1 MTKISKA
8 TKEAEAIKK
17 LDKSALLAQERIT
30 EAAKKAQKMIDD
42 ACATATQA
50 LENTLR
56 IPDRRNIDGSFQWDR
71 GDRYRRGSDDR
82 LERLEDKVL
91 SINGARGSLEV
102 GQAKREEQIIGLI
115 DDVTHIQN
123 DYDQVRNELDT
134 VNKEVT
140 SRMSTLRELIL
151 EVKEGQKNE
160 LAEIRTEFI
169 TKHSEAMSK
178 IQWKII
184 AALSSLAFL
193 FILVF
198 ISYTFHVFGG
208 LP

>member
-1 MTKISKA
+1 MAKSV
-8 TKEAEAIKK
+8 KETAAIKK
-17 LDKSALLAQERIT
+17 LDQSALDAQERIAKA
-30 EAAKKAQKMIDD
+30 AAKAQGMID
-42 ACATATQA
+42 AASAAAIKA
-50 LENTLR
+50 LEDSSR
-56 IPDRRNIDGSFQWDR
+56 IPDKRNLDGSFQWDR

-102 GQAKREEQIIGLI
+102 GQAKREEQIVGLI
-115 DDVTHIQN
+115 DDVTCIKK
-123 DYDQVRNELDT
+123 DYDQLRVESDSF
-134 VNKEVT
+134 NKEVT
-140 SRMSTLRELIL
+140 SRMTTLRELVL
-151 EVKEGQKNE
+151 EVKDTLSQE
-160 LAEIRTEFI
+160 LGAMQTAFIKQQAE
-169 TKHSEAMSK
+169 SQSN

-198 ISYTFHVFGG
+198 ISYSFHVFGG